1 MSEESSYLLLP
12 GEGDR
17 GVCGFCLHCMAS
29 MVYSLPI
36 CGFIWHIVTSHLI
49 AFFDCVN
56 PILRFNGAHVS
67 NRIAQVIW
75 LVSRRHAY

>member
-29 MVYSLPI
+29 MVYSITDLWI
-36 CGFIWHIVTSHLI
+36 HM
-49 AFFDCVN
+49 
-56 PILRFNGAHVS
+56 
-67 NRIAQVIW
+67 
-75 LVSRRHAY
+75 AYCYESSYCFL